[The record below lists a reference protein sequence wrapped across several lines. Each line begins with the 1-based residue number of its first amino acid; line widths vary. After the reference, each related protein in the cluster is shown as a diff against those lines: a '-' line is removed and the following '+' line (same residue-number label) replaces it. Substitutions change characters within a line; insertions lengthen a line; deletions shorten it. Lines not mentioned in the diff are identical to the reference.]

1 MMNQEDVKIVMC
13 AFPNVEKARQIGT
26 VLVETQLAACV
37 NLIPGIRSIYRWEG
51 KLEEQEEVLA
61 FFKTTMARYSEL
73 QQTLVEMH
81 PYEIPELV
89 VLDLAAG
96 LPAYLQW
103 VLSSTQ
109 PVEGA

>member
-1 MMNQEDVKIVMC
+1 MNQEDVKIVMC
-13 AFPNVEKARQIGT
+13 AFPNVGKARQIGT

-37 NLIPGIRSIYRWEG
+37 NLIPGIQSIYRWEG

-61 FFKTTMARYSEL
+61 LFKTTMARYPEL
-73 QQTLVEMH
+73 QQMLVEMH

-89 VLDLAAG
+89 VLDLSEG
-96 LPAYLQW
+96 LPVYLQW

-109 PVEGA
+109 PRDGA

>member
-13 AFPNVEKARQIGT
+13 AFPNVEQARQIGT

-37 NLIPGIRSIYRWEG
+37 NLIPGIRSIYRWEA
-51 KLEEQEEVLA
+51 KVEEQEEVLA
-61 FFKTTMARYSEL
+61 FFKTTLARYPEL

-89 VLDLAAG
+89 VLDLAEG